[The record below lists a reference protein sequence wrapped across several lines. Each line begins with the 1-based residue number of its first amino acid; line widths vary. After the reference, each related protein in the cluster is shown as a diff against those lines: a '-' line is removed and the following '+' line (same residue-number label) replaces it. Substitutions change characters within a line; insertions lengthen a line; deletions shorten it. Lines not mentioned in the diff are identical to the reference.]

1 MAQKQPLAEVK
12 RDKIVFNGPGPLPPV
27 EVPRVLKEIDGP
39 DEIEINL

>member
-1 MAQKQPLAEVK
+1 MAQKPFPEVQE
-12 RDKIVFNGPGPLPPV
+12 DKIVFNGPGPLPPV